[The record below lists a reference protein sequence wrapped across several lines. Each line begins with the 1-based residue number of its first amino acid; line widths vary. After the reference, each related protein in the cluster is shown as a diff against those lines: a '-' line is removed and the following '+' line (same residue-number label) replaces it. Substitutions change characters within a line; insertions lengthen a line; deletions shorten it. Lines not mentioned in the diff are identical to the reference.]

1 MWGMHGVYV
10 VELPVGPDAADVV
23 KVEIREVDQGIQ
35 QVSRPG
41 QVVARASQSL
51 GDMLRSVRPVA
62 ETFVRTFRDIAQAP
76 DEITLGF
83 GITLTAEAD
92 ALITST
98 SASANFSVSLVW
110 HRTPADPA
118 AQE

>member
-1 MWGMHGVYV
+1 MYV
-10 VELPVGPDAADVV
+10 VELPVGPGGADVV
-23 KVEIREVDQGIQ
+23 KVEIREVDQGIH

-41 QVVARASQSL
+41 QVVARASRSL

-62 ETFVRTFRDIAQAP
+62 ETFVGTFRDIAQAP

-92 ALITST
+92 AMITST
-98 SASANFSVSLVW
+98 SAEANFAVSLVW
-110 HRTPADPA
+110 HRTLSAAPA
-118 AQE
+118 AQG